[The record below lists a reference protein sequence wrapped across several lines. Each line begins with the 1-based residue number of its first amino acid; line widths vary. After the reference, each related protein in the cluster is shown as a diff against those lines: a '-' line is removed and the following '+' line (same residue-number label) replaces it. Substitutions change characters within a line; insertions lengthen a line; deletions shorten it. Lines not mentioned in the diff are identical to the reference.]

1 MFFICETLEQERN
14 KLSTFLRIFYIE
26 MEVQKIQNIS
36 KWNVLIA
43 KELLG
48 VIEACLRKIMH
59 TKEVCLP
66 NVYR

>member
-1 MFFICETLEQERN
+1 MFFICETFEQERS

-48 VIEACLRKIMH
+48 VIESCLRK
-59 TKEVCLP
+59 
-66 NVYR
+66 